1 VSHIETRGTILEMQ
15 IAAFEAT
22 PALAR
27 PAAGGLCFMLHRTTP
42 YASGPIAAIDSG
54 RVSAQARTRFR
65 TIVQSP
71 LRASILRY
79 TFSQPQQAFDTE
91 MLMATFGRIRMD
103 VENCVRE
110 LVHAGML
117 RPLPGPPPMYQAS
130 QPADPESARQL
141 EDFLADKPGESI
153 EERSTAVQRFR
164 DMMGRD
170 EKMMMIFE
178 SIRTV
183 AKTDLSVLVLGPT
196 GSGKEV
202 VARIIHELSSRQHET
217 FQAVNCAAL
226 PDTLFESEVFGY
238 ERGAFTGAYDR
249 KPGRIELAN
258 HGTLFLDE
266 VGDLSPLA
274 QAKLL
279 RVVEERRVERLGG
292 RQSIEVDFR
301 LICATNRPLDSL
313 VGDGAFRED
322 LYYRINAYAI
332 RLPALRERPADI
344 PVLAERFL
352 TRYCA
357 SHGLPL
363 NAKQFGPDAIDLL
376 LAYPW
381 PGNIRELET
390 TVSRSALSTHDGV
403 VRATD
408 LQFLHPALALP
419 RPESSVLVPLRD
431 IEREHIRR
439 VLQAV
444 NWNKKRSAQVLDISR
459 ETLYRKIAEFGLVQ
473 ESRK

>member
-1 VSHIETRGTILEMQ
+1 
-15 IAAFEAT
+15 
-22 PALAR
+22 
-27 PAAGGLCFMLHRTTP
+27 MLHRTTP
-42 YASGPIAAIDSG
+42 HPSGPVSTIDTA
-54 RVSAQARTRFR
+54 RVSSQARARFR
-65 TIVQSP
+65 SLVQSP
-71 LRASILRY
+71 LRAAIVRF

-91 MLMATFGRIRMD
+91 MLMATFGRIRVD
-103 VENCVRE
+103 VDNCVRE
-110 LVHAGML
+110 LVHAGLL
-117 RPLPGPPPMYQAS
+117 RALPGPPSMYQAAR
-130 QPADPESARQL
+130 PVDPDSAQQL
-141 EDFLADKPGESI
+141 EDFLSDKPGDSI
-153 EERSTAVQRFR
+153 EERSNAVQRFR

-183 AKTDLSVLVLGPT
+183 AKTELSVMVLGPT

-202 VARIIHELSSRQHET
+202 VARIIHELSSRQRET

-226 PDTLFESEVFGY
+226 PDALFESEVFGY

-266 VGDLSPLA
+266 VGDLSPMA

-313 VGDGAFRED
+313 VGSGGFRED

-332 RLPALRERPADI
+332 RLPALRERPTDI

-352 TRYCA
+352 ARYCA
-357 SHGLPL
+357 SHGLPPD
-363 NAKQFGPDAIDLL
+363 AKQFGPDAIDLL
-376 LAYPW
+376 MAYPW

-390 TVSRSALSTHDGV
+390 TVSRSALSTHDAV
-403 VRATD
+403 VHATD

-419 RPESSVLVPLRD
+419 KSESSVLVPLRD
-431 IEREHIRR
+431 IERDHIRR

-444 NWNKKRSAQVLDISR
+444 NWNKKRAAQVLDISR

-473 ESRK
+473 ESR